1 MTTTTT
7 PQLALT
13 RIFDAP
19 RALVYQAFTD
29 PDHLAAWWGPIG
41 CSLPRD
47 EIECD
52 VRPGGHQRWTMV
64 VADEP
69 HIRIHHHTDLTQVVD
84 GELLDGILRVTGQ
97 LPEGFEP
104 FEMRIRFEFYDEAD
118 GRTRLELRHWL
129 PEHLV
134 AMGRVGQ
141 IPTEDWISRS
151 EQGALESFTKLDA
164 TLAA

>member
-1 MTTTTT
+1 VHA
-7 PQLALT
+7 LAVSHASGSYCSVDDL
-13 RIFDAP
+13 RE
-19 RALVYQAFTD
+19 VGVVVD
-29 PDHLAAWWGPIG
+29 PKCGVR
-41 CSLPRD
+41 LPR
-47 EIECD
+47 
-52 VRPGGHQRWTMV
+52 P
-64 VADEP
+64 
-69 HIRIHHHTDLTQVVD
+69 
-84 GELLDGILRVTGQ
+84 GELLDGILHVTGQ

-104 FEMRIRFEFYDEAD
+104 FDLRIRLEFYDEAD

-134 AMGRVGQ
+134 ALGRVGQ